1 MLMTPSLALLALA
14 NFQTSPLALVP
25 VPQQVEVQVG
35 TYHLM
40 PGALIVAD
48 EAALPA
54 ASLMAREMEPAFGTR
69 FQIATKGRN
78 PAIRVSLKGHTS
90 LGAEGYT
97 LAIGKSG
104 VEIRANSPAGAF
116 YGLQTVR
123 QLLPASVFG
132 SVKQNQTWT
141 LPYVQITDSPR
152 FGWRGS
158 MMDSC
163 RHFMPKEFV
172 KKYIDQLAQLK
183 INTFH
188 WHLTDD
194 QGWRI
199 EIKRYPKLTSVGAWR
214 KNIDEQKADQPHK
227 YRYQGMFNRPD
238 VYGGYYTQEEIREIV
253 AYAEARFVTIVP
265 EIEMPGH
272 ASAAIAAYPE
282 LGNHPDKQREVVASW
297 GVMGGVFNVE
307 DSTVKFL
314 QNVLDEVVELFP
326 SKFIHIGG
334 DEAPKTEW
342 EQSPRAQEL
351 MKQRGLKDEHELQ
364 SWFIRQMDRH
374 LTAKGRKLIG
384 WSEIL
389 EGGLAENAAV
399 MSWLGTSG
407 GIQAARTGHDA
418 VMAPTSHTYLDYYQ
432 SADRSREPQAIGG
445 HISLYLTYGFEPI
458 PAELE
463 PQFHPHI
470 LGVQGQIWTEYIQH
484 PKQFEYMAFPRMCA
498 IAEVAWSPKA
508 TREFKGFMARLEGHL
523 ARLERQDV
531 MFRRPDASQWPAE
544 IGWTPETLAARTL
557 RWDVSKWVTTPGQY
571 RVTFAYTHGSHG
583 AEMSQVRLGQTGS
596 FVLTSPLSGFAG
608 HASSNH
614 THTFNVKSLSAR
626 EPIWLSAEMVGRGGG
641 DSAGEIRIE
650 RTGNAAP

>member
-1 MLMTPSLALLALA
+1 MISSLALLAA
-14 NFQTSPLALVP
+14 VAVQPAPLALIP
-25 VPQQVEVQVG
+25 APQSVQAQAGVY
-35 TYHLM
+35 TLK

-48 EAALPA
+48 QAALNA
-54 ASLMAREMEPAFGTR
+54 ASLVARDLEPAFGSR
-69 FQIATKGRN
+69 FQVATKGRN
-78 PAIRVSLKGHTS
+78 PAIKISLNGNAS
-90 LGAEGYT
+90 LGPEGYT
-97 LAIGKSG
+97 LTIGKSG
-104 VEIRANSPAGAF
+104 VEIKAKSPAGAF

-123 QLLPASVFG
+123 QLLPADVF
-132 SVKQNQTWT
+132 STVKQDRAWT

-172 KKYIDQLAQLK
+172 KKYIDQLSQMK

-214 KNIDEQKADQPHK
+214 KNVDEQKADQPHK
-227 YRYQGMFNRPD
+227 YRYQGMFSRPD
-238 VYGGYYTQEEIREIV
+238 MYGGYYTQEEIREIV
-253 AYAEARFVTIVP
+253 AYAADRHVTIVP

-282 LGNHPDKQREVVASW
+282 LGNFPDKQREVVASW
-297 GVMGGVFNVE
+297 GVMSGVFNVE

-326 SKFIHIGG
+326 SRFIHIGG

-445 HISLYLTYGFEPI
+445 HVPLYLTYRFEPI

-463 PQFHPHI
+463 PQFHHHI

-498 IAEVAWSPKA
+498 IAEVGWSPKSS
-508 TREFKGFMARLEGHL
+508 RDFKSFMARLEGHL
-523 ARLERQDV
+523 PRLERQDV

-544 IGWTPETLAARTL
+544 LGWTPETLAAGTL
-557 RWDVSKWVTTPGQY
+557 RWDVSKWVSQPGQY

-583 AEMSQVRLGQTGS
+583 AEMSQVRLAQAGS

-608 HASSNH
+608 HASTNH
-614 THTFNVKSLSAR
+614 THTFNVKSLGAG
-626 EPIWLSAEMVGRGGG
+626 EPVWLSAQMVGRGGG

-650 RTGNAAP
+650 RVGNAVP